1 VKKRILTIIA
11 ILIISIICLT
21 SCSNALNNKTYFTT
35 ALNTGITWQAQFT
48 SDTST
53 SDVDKI
59 WSRVVSIINDYENR
73 FSTYEENSFVYKFN
87 NADAGERIEG
97 DLLDKQIFDLSKEI
111 FEKTNGAFNPAVYM
125 LSRLWGFA
133 DENSINNNLEAMTEQ
148 DIVIPSQSDINSA
161 LSLTN
166 FEDIVVEEENDVYYF
181 TKPQNSTII
190 NGVEYSMQIDLS
202 GILKGYIA
210 GKIINEIHSSSAKW
224 GYISLGSSSIAV
236 LDKDENGNYWNL
248 TIKDP
253 RNPSSAYL
261 SIPMINT
268 LLSTSGDYES
278 YFEKDGVRYC
288 HIINPF
294 TGYPIQTGIM
304 CASIMYNVSYN
315 ENEAILGAYTD
326 AYSTAIMV
334 MNVEDAKSFI
344 RTNNLQ
350 ATMCYKDGS
359 KTKVFTTI
367 KNSNL
372 NNYEYC

>member
-1 VKKRILTIIA
+1 MKKRILIIIA

-35 ALNTGITWQAQFT
+35 ALNTGIAWQAQFT

-53 SDVDKI
+53 SDVDMI

-87 NADAGERIEG
+87 NSDAGERIEG

-166 FEDIVVEEENDVYYF
+166 FEDIVVEEENGVYYF
-181 TKPQNSTII
+181 TKPQNTAII

-304 CASIMYNVSYN
+304 CASIMYNVSYD

>member
-1 VKKRILTIIA
+1 MKRRILIIIA

-21 SCSNALNNKTYFTT
+21 SCSNALNNKAYFTT

-53 SDVDKI
+53 SDVDKV
-59 WSRVVSIINDYENR
+59 WSKVVSIINDYENR

-87 NADAGERIEG
+87 NADAGARIEG

-166 FEDIVVEEENDVYYF
+166 FEDIVVEEENGEYYF
-181 TKPQNSTII
+181 TKPQNTAII
-190 NGVEYSMQIDLS
+190 NGVEYSMQMDLS

-236 LDKDENGNYWNL
+236 LDKDEDGNYWNL

-253 RNPSSAYL
+253 RNPSSSYI

-304 CASIMYNVSYN
+304 CASVMYNVSYD
-315 ENEAILGAYTD
+315 ESEAILGAYTD

-344 RTNNLQ
+344 NTNNLQ

>member
-1 VKKRILTIIA
+1 MKKRILTIIA